1 MSRKPSPSSAKSRTD
16 ARRANAR
23 RRRAGGGLLGRWKGM
38 GRLGD
43 VKMAL
48 AALVGSA
55 LFLTVVWSAALGGP
69 SWMPKSLQDI
79 RTATL
84 GATGDAG
91 FRVEE
96 VLVAGRDQ
104 TDRDRILSALGVA
117 RGDPI
122 LGFDPHQAHKRV
134 MDLPWIRSASVE
146 RRLPGTILVRI
157 EERVPMALWQNERR
171 HSLID
176 REGNILAN
184 HDLQNFT
191 HLPMVVGSDAHRKAR
206 VFLDV
211 LSQYP
216 NVADLVDAAIR
227 VGERRWDLRLTNGVE
242 VRLPETGLTAAL
254 DELSRMTGEIDLFE
268 RDVVAIDL
276 RLEDRLVVQTSPLA
290 NENRRSPEENT

>member
-16 ARRANAR
+16 ARRAGAR
-23 RRRAGGGLLGRWKGM
+23 RRRAGGGALGRLKSM

-43 VKMAL
+43 AKVAV
-48 AALVGSA
+48 AALFGSM
-55 LFLTVVWSAALGGP
+55 LFLAVVWSAASGG
-69 SWMPKSLQDI
+69 SGWIPKNLQDVGT
-79 RTATL
+79 TAL

-104 TDRDRILSALGVA
+104 TDRDRILAALDVA

-122 LGFDPHQAHKRV
+122 LGFDPHQAHARV

-157 EERVPMALWQNERR
+157 EERVPMALWQHERR

-176 REGNILAN
+176 REGNVLAD

-206 VFLDV
+206 AFLDV
-211 LSQYP
+211 LNQYP
-216 NVADLVDAAIR
+216 NIADMVDAAIR

-254 DELSRMTGEIDLFE
+254 NELSRMTDEIELFD

-290 NENRRSPEENT
+290 NERRRLPEENT